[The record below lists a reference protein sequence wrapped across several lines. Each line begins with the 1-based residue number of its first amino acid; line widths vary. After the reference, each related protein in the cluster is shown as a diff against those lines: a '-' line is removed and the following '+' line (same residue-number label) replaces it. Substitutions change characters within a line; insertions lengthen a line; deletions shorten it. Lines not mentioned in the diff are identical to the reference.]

1 MRIYNN
7 TQNEI
12 AYNVV
17 APGSADCGAIAAQQT
32 AELDG
37 WDETDNVTFSF
48 IALTPEPSGVAPF
61 TVTIPQ
67 STPGMAVTIGLYQE

>member
-12 AYNVV
+12 AYNIA
-17 APGSADCGAIAAQQT
+17 APGNGDCGTIAAQQT
-32 AELDG
+32 AELDS
-37 WDETDNVTFSF
+37 WDETDNVRLSF
-48 IALTPEPSGVAPF
+48 VALPPEPSGVTPF
-61 TVTIPQ
+61 SVIIPR